1 MRNRPNFRFLPLSL
15 ALCTVLGSA
24 VLSADEGQP
33 ELLRVMLQGHST
45 AALRELVEDAGGSV
59 SHDLAIID
67 AVGALVT
74 PAQLEDIR
82 NSPLILRLIDD
93 LSMDMSEPLPPPDEA
108 ACTIGGAL
116 EATLRADG
124 IHWSLY
130 NQGETPKAL
139 TKLELSWPGALGD
152 LTRLRLGTRDMPHG
166 SEATVADERRSLTLE
181 YGPTEAL
188 SLAGITQLH
197 IGFAHDLAESDGQLA
212 WAQSDFAV
220 KLEFGDE
227 CSSELIPG
235 YADYA
240 GDTYYPTVAGASELH
255 RHGIT
260 GRGVTVAVLDS
271 GLWEHP
277 VLALD
282 TRGKQRIIGR
292 YDAIEN
298 IVGEP
303 VADASGHGTHMTSV
317 VAHSEEVLTHGSP
330 SGTWKGIAPDV
341 KLVAVKAFD
350 EEGQG
355 DFLDI
360 VRGIQWIVEQRE
372 ALDIRVLN
380 LSFAARPRWPYY
392 LDPINQALMKAWAA
406 GITVV
411 AAAGNEG
418 PDPMTIGSP
427 GNLPYLITVGAYTD
441 SWTVADRDDDYV
453 PDFSS
458 RGPTPSGHIKPDIV
472 APGGHIAGLVQ
483 PGSTLTRKH
492 PNYMISTGELV
503 MTGTSQASALVAG
516 IAALLLQLEPDL
528 TPDDVKCKL
537 MSSAEPA
544 INRDGKLAY
553 SPFQQGSGAVNAVRA
568 VTLGQRGCGN
578 RELDLERDIAGEQY
592 FEGPAIIDEEGNASL
607 PGLHRMLA
615 DEPSAD
621 GLSSD
626 RKWGV
631 KDHIERENATEPAP
645 DLPFQWLE
653 IYLSE
658 RDLIEAL
665 STQPAPSDIE

>member
-1 MRNRPNFRFLPLSL
+1 LHTRPDASLLRLPL
-15 ALCTVLGSA
+15 ALFAALGCTA
-24 VLSADEGQP
+24 LSADTGP
-33 ELLRVMLQGHST
+33 ESLRVMLQGSSA
-45 AALRELVEDAGGSV
+45 AALRQLVEDAGGSV
-59 SHDLAIID
+59 THDLSIIE

-74 PAQLEDIR
+74 PAQLENIR

-93 LSMDMSEPLPPPDEA
+93 LSLDMSEPLPPPDEA

-124 IHWSLY
+124 ILWPLY
-130 NQGETPKAL
+130 NQGPTPQEL
-139 TKLELSWPGALGD
+139 TRLEISWPDALGD
-152 LTRLRLGTRDMPHG
+152 LTSLRLDDKDLPRSSDIVIAAG
-166 SEATVADERRSLTLE
+166 RRSL
-181 YGPTEAL
+181 AL
-188 SLAGITQLH
+188 DYASGQTPAPKDRSQLH
-197 IGFAHDLAESDGQLA
+197 IGFTHRLVDQDGKLA
-212 WAQSDFAV
+212 WEQKDFSV

-240 GDTYYPTVAGASELH
+240 GDTYYPTVAGAAELH

-277 VLALD
+277 ALTMD
-282 TRGKQRIIGR
+282 TGGKPRIVGR
-292 YDAIEN
+292 YDAMEN
-298 IVGEP
+298 IAGMP
-303 VADASGHGTHMTSV
+303 VSDASGHGTHMTSI
-317 VAHSEEVLTHGSP
+317 VAHSEEVLTNGEP

-341 KLVAVKAFD
+341 SLVAVKAFD
-350 EEGQG
+350 EDGQG

-380 LSFAARPRWPYY
+380 LSFAARPRWPYF
-392 LDPINQALMKAWAA
+392 LDPINQALMRAWDA

-427 GNLPYLITVGAYTD
+427 GNLPYIITVGAYTD
-441 SWTVADRDDDYV
+441 SWTVEDRDDDYI

-472 APGGHIAGLVQ
+472 APGGHIAGLVP

-528 TPDDVKCKL
+528 TPDDIKCKL

-544 INRDGKLAY
+544 INRDGRLAY

-578 RELDLERDIAGEQY
+578 KDLNLTRDIAGEQY
-592 FEGPAIIDEEGNASL
+592 FEGPAIIDDVGDASL
-607 PGLHRMLA
+607 PGLYRMLA
-615 DEPSAD
+615 TEPSAD

-631 KDHIERENATEPAP
+631 KDHIEREDAVAPAP

-653 IYLSE
+653 IYLTE

-665 STQPAPSDIE
+665 SRRQGDNNAE

>member
-1 MRNRPNFRFLPLSL
+1 LHTRPDSSLLRLPL
-15 ALCTVLGSA
+15 ALFAVLGGTA
-24 VLSADEGQP
+24 LSADTGP
-33 ELLRVMLQGHST
+33 ESLRVMLQGNSA
-45 AALRELVEDAGGSV
+45 AALRQLVEDAGGSV
-59 SHDLAIID
+59 THDLTIIE

-74 PAQLEDIR
+74 PAQLESIR

-93 LSMDMSEPLPPPDEA
+93 LSLDMSEPLPPPDEA

-124 IHWSLY
+124 ILWPLY
-130 NQGETPKAL
+130 NQGPTP
-139 TKLELSWPGALGD
+139 LELTRLEISWPDALGD
-152 LTRLRLGTRDMPHG
+152 LTSLRLDNKDLPRSSDIVIAAG
-166 SEATVADERRSLTLE
+166 RRSL
-181 YGPTEAL
+181 AL
-188 SLAGITQLH
+188 DYASGQTPAPEDVSQLQ
-197 IGFAHDLAESDGQLA
+197 IGFTHRLVDPDGNLA
-212 WAQSDFAV
+212 WEQKDFSV

-240 GDTYYPTVAGASELH
+240 GDTYYPTVAGAAELH

-277 VLALD
+277 ALSMD
-282 TRGKQRIIGR
+282 TGGKPRIVGR
-292 YDAIEN
+292 YDAMEN
-298 IVGEP
+298 IAGTP
-303 VADASGHGTHMTSV
+303 VSDASGHGTHMTSI
-317 VAHSEEVLTHGSP
+317 VAHSEEVLTNGEP
-330 SGTWKGIAPDV
+330 SGTWKGTAPDV
-341 KLVAVKAFD
+341 SLVAVKAFD
-350 EEGQG
+350 EDGQG

-380 LSFAARPRWPYY
+380 LSFAARPRWPYF
-392 LDPINQALMKAWAA
+392 LDPINQALMRAWDA
-406 GITVV
+406 GITVI

-427 GNLPYLITVGAYTD
+427 GNLPYIITVGAYTD
-441 SWTVADRDDDYV
+441 SWTVEDRDDDYI

-472 APGGHIAGLVQ
+472 APGGHIAGLVP

-528 TPDDVKCKL
+528 TPDDIKCKL

-578 RELDLERDIAGEQY
+578 KDLNLARDIAGEQY
-592 FEGPAIIDEEGNASL
+592 FEGPAIIDDEGDASL
-607 PGLHRMLA
+607 PGLYRMLA
-615 DEPSAD
+615 TEPSAD

-631 KDHIERENATEPAP
+631 KDHIEREDAIAPAP

-665 STQPAPSDIE
+665 STQQGDNNSE